1 MFVTVWVTME
11 QDIYGII
18 HNVRILVNHYDHN
31 NSTHNTVM
39 SSSPGPVS
47 PLRMLRPGSSVRDQI
62 VRSTHGPA
70 ISRPIESFNELSN
83 HSVIIVLSEG
93 SHHHHVVD
101 KICVTLVNLHTDTRR
116 AQEKSHRV

>member
-1 MFVTVWVTME
+1 MSRQFRPSSVEFLDHERNTNWKRSSVYQIFHLLCSHLLSFLVYPMFVTVWVTME

-47 PLRMLRPGSSVRDQI
+47 ALRMVSSN
-62 VRSTHGPA
+62 P
-70 ISRPIESFNELSN
+70 LS
-83 HSVIIVLSEG
+83 
-93 SHHHHVVD
+93 
-101 KICVTLVNLHTDTRR
+101 
-116 AQEKSHRV
+116 